1 MQATCECLSWR
12 GTLDNLQ
19 RRNAEDALGETT
31 YRDFPVHA
39 RSVVVTAHE
48 LMERGAFTA
57 DFFLPAVGALSDPL
71 IPQLPGIEIT
81 AIDDGRDVHMLGYFF
96 DLESVSLQVFLAE
109 QRRQRHQVGE
119 AGAHIIGVEDGVFGH
134 LANARV

>member
-1 MQATCECLSWR
+1 LDGFRGAVGCKVQLVTGHHRYDVLLDTLGPDSQRETRLPDLERKPDPWESAMQATCECLSWR
-12 GTLDNLQ
+12 GTLDNLE

-57 DFFLPAVGALSDPL
+57 DELRARMD
-71 IPQLPGIEIT
+71 
-81 AIDDGRDVHMLGYFF
+81 
-96 DLESVSLQVFLAE
+96 QVRERINRA
-109 QRRQRHQVGE
+109 
-119 AGAHIIGVEDGVFGH
+119 
-134 LANARV
+134 